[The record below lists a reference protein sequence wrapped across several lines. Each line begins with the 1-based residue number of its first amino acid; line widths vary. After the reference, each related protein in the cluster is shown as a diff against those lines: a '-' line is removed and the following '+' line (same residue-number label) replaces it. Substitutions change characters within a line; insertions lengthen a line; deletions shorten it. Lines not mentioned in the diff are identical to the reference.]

1 MLIVI
6 NPVSLACTAGT
17 ITYEVGAKMV
27 RAGRDA
33 SLIQFHA
40 RIDDRWA
47 HVKIFPSRIAWT
59 VSGVSRV
66 SEMVPVTSISSV
78 LASKS
83 ANSKWSLVVLT
94 TGKSIEFLV
103 DKHIAQKAARLVDE
117 LVVTARS

>member
-1 MLIVI
+1 M
-6 NPVSLACTAGT
+6 
-17 ITYEVGAKMV
+17 
-27 RAGRDA
+27 
-33 SLIQFHA
+33 IQFRA

-47 HVKIFPSRIAWT
+47 HVKIFPGRIAWT

-103 DKHIAQKAARLVDE
+103 DKQIARKAARLVDE

>member
-1 MLIVI
+1 MLIVVD
-6 NPVSLACTAGT
+6 PVSFACTSGT
-17 ITYEVGAKMV
+17 IRHEV
-27 RAGRDA
+27 RAKVVRASRDA

-47 HVKIFPSRIAWT
+47 FVKIFPSRIAWT

-103 DKHIAQKAARLVDE
+103 DKQTAQRAARLVDE